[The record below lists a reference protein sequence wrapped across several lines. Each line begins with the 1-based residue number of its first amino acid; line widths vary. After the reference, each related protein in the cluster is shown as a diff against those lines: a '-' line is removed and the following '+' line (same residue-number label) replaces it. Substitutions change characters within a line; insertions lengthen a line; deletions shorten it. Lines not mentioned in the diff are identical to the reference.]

1 MSQMTATARPLRA
14 PRRGPAPVASLRVL
28 PARMASTG
36 SGAFATL
43 CIVLLTAGLIALLV
57 LNTALAQGSIALGQ
71 LQRDSARLTDTA
83 GNLQEQIDRSSAS
96 GALARSAA
104 QLGMVR
110 MSERGYIDLAAGTVT
125 GEPKPATKDLAL
137 PIVTSPTPLEV
148 TKEVKGLLS
157 SRLVGGDEGAD
168 LGPDRRGR
176 AEGRSGSQGRR
187 GEEEGRLRRPPRRP
201 RPVPRRNRV
210 RRPHWGPAERPG
222 NPPSRPSPPADA
234 DPAHADPDE
243 VRM

>member
-83 GNLQEQIDRSSAS
+83 GNLQEEIDRSSAS

-137 PIVTSPTPLEV
+137 PIVTSPTPLAV
-148 TKEVKGLLS
+148 TQGGQGPAVVGH
-157 SRLVGGDEGAD
+157 VGGDAR
-168 LGPDRRGR
+168 PRPRRSR
-176 AEGRSGSQGRR
+176 RPRSAGRSSRQGRR
-187 GEEEGRLRRPPRRP
+187 GEEEGSGCGGRHADRAGCRGEAG
-201 RPVPRRNRV
+201 V
-210 RRPHWGPAERPG
+210 RRPHWGRAERPG
-222 NPPSRPSPPADA
+222 SPPGRPSPTATPTQ
-234 DPAHADPDE
+234 PTPTPT
-243 VRM
+243 R

>member
-1 MSQMTATARPLRA
+1 MSQMTATARPLRV

-71 LQRDSARLTDTA
+71 LQRDSARLADTA

-137 PIVTSPTPLEV
+137 PIVTSPTPLQV

-157 SRLVGGDEGAD
+157 SATSVATKAQTSAQKAAAAKAAEAKRTKAAAAAAAAATPTAPSAAVNPAATPTLGTGGA
-168 LGPDRRGR
+168 
-176 AEGRSGSQGRR
+176 
-187 GEEEGRLRRPPRRP
+187 
-201 RPVPRRNRV
+201 
-210 RRPHWGPAERPG
+210 
-222 NPPSRPSPPADA
+222 PSAQPTQPTQPTQPADKPTQ
-234 DPAHADPDE
+234 PAPTPT
-243 VRM
+243 R

>member
-1 MSQMTATARPLRA
+1 M
-14 PRRGPAPVASLRVL
+14 
-28 PARMASTG
+28 
-36 SGAFATL
+36 
-43 CIVLLTAGLIALLV
+43 

-137 PIVTSPTPLEV
+137 PIVTSPTPLAV

-157 SRLVGGDEGAD
+157 SASSVATKAQTSAQQAAA
-168 LGPDRRGR
+168 RRP
-176 AEGRSGSQGRR
+176 QQP
-187 GEEEGRLRRPPRRP
+187 RPPRR
-201 RPVPRRNRV
+201 RRGGGCG
-210 RRPHWGPAERPG
+210 RRHADRARCRGETGCDDHTGDGRSDRAAHPAD
-222 NPPSRPSPPADA
+222 PAHRDA

-243 VRM
+243 VRQ

>member
-137 PIVTSPTPLEV
+137 PIVTSPTPLAGHEGGQGAAV
-148 TKEVKGLLS
+148 
-157 SRLVGGDEGAD
+157 VGD
-168 LGPDRRGR
+168 LGGHEGPDLG
-176 AEGRSGSQGRR
+176 AEGGGSQGRR
-187 GEEEGRLRRPPRRP
+187 GEEDEGGCRGCRGRHADRAGCRREPGCDAHTGDGRGT
-201 RPVPRRNRV
+201 V
-210 RRPHWGPAERPG
+210 RSAAPQPTQ
-222 NPPSRPSPPADA
+222 PADKPTQ
-234 DPAHADPDE
+234 PAPTPT
-243 VRM
+243 R